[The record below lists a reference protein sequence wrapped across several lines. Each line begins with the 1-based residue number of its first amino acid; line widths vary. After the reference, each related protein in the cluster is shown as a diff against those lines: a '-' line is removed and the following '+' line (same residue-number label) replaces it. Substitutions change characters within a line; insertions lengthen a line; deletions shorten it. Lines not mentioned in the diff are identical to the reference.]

1 MPASRSARATTF
13 TPRSW
18 PSRPTLASRTRIGT
32 LMACFPGRLNLNT
45 VYRIRDV
52 AGNARIGSEGRAIV
66 ESLESPKTLVEQ
78 AYEVIL
84 GAICTGTLKPGER
97 LTQDSVAKRL
107 NVSRQPVNNA
117 LLVLKAQGF
126 VRDAGRRG
134 LAVAPLDP
142 KLFEAIYQFRSAI
155 EPLAVR
161 LATPRLDAA
170 ATRRGRALL
179 AQGRAAAQAG
189 DDKALVQADMDFHSF
204 IYELSDNAMILQTMR
219 LNWQHLRRAM
229 GEVLRVALL

>member
-1 MPASRSARATTF
+1 M
-13 TPRSW
+13 
-18 PSRPTLASRTRIGT
+18 
-32 LMACFPGRLNLNT
+32 
-45 VYRIRDV
+45 
-52 AGNARIGSEGRAIV
+52 
-66 ESLESPKTLVEQ
+66 ESLANPKTLVEQ
-78 AYEVIL
+78 AYGVIL
-84 GAICTGTLKPGER
+84 DAICAGTLKPGER

-142 KLFEAIYQFRSAI
+142 KLFESIYQFRSAI
-155 EPLAVR
+155 EPLAVK
-161 LATPRLDAA
+161 LATSRLNAE

-189 DDKALVQADMDFHSF
+189 DDKLLVQADMDFHSF

-229 GEVLRVALL
+229 GEVLRISLLSRRVWREHEAIFAAMARGDAEGAARLIHDHVVLAYRNVSSAMPDAAAVASTAWAE

>member
-1 MPASRSARATTF
+1 M
-13 TPRSW
+13 
-18 PSRPTLASRTRIGT
+18 
-32 LMACFPGRLNLNT
+32 
-45 VYRIRDV
+45 
-52 AGNARIGSEGRAIV
+52 
-66 ESLESPKTLVEQ
+66 ESLANPKTLVEQ
-78 AYEVIL
+78 AYDVIL
-84 GAICTGTLKPGER
+84 DAICAGALKPGER

-126 VRDAGRRG
+126 VRDVGRRG

-161 LATPRLDAA
+161 LATPRLNAE
-170 ATRRGRALL
+170 ATRRARALL

-189 DDKALVQADMDFHSF
+189 DDKALVQADMAFHSF

-229 GEVLRVALL
+229 GEVLRISVLSRRVWREHEAIFAAMARGDAEDAARLIHDHVVLAYRNVSSAMPEAAPAAIAWAE